1 MENIV
6 IEGIIST
13 TSNKQSKEF
22 VVNNPQK
29 TAYLELD
36 EANEKKL
43 VAFGV
48 NKYTS
53 KEGDDFICL
62 KVVEKLKLYFD
73 DKSKG
78 SFEHDASISAPN
90 FKTNGK
96 VRMNVIKGEKA
107 GNVFYRLQA
116 LLITTQ
122 NELVEIE
129 AENPFA

>member
-22 VVNNPQK
+22 RVENPQK

-36 EANEKKL
+36 EVNAKKL
-43 VAFGV
+43 EDFGV
-48 NKYTS
+48 SKYTS
-53 KEGDDFICL
+53 KDGDDFFCL
-62 KVVEKLKLYFD
+62 KVVEKLKLYFE
-73 DKSKG
+73 DKTNASV
-78 SFEHDASISAPN
+78 EHDASVNAPN
-90 FKTNGK
+90 FKTEGK
-96 VRMNVIKGEKA
+96 VRMNIIKGEKT

>member
-13 TSNKQSKEF
+13 TSNKQSKDF
-22 VVNNPQK
+22 KVKKKKK

-36 EANEKKL
+36 EVNEKKL
-43 VAFGV
+43 EAFGV
-48 NKYTS
+48 SKYTS
-53 KEGDDFICL
+53 KDGDDFFCL

-73 DKSKG
+73 DKTNVSV
-78 SFEHDASISAPN
+78 EHYAGINAPN
-90 FKTNGK
+90 FKTTGK
-96 VRMNVIKGEKA
+96 VKMNVIKGEKT

-116 LLITTQ
+116 LMITTE